1 MKIKD
6 LPKDMD
12 LLSVLIKVPAKALK
26 HFKSYAG
33 GEATMYCVGPTM
45 GYGFMMSPDPPAA
58 DERRL
63 YPLPPEV
70 STSDILE
77 WRLASPSEQRN

>member
-1 MKIKD
+1 VKIKD

-12 LLSVLIKVPAKALK
+12 LLSVLIKI
-26 HFKSYAG
+26 
-33 GEATMYCVGPTM
+33 
-45 GYGFMMSPDPPAA
+45 
-58 DERRL
+58 
-63 YPLPPEV
+63 PPEV